1 MAVTSFIP
9 KLWSAR
15 LLNALDKSHVFA
27 NVVNRDYEGDIQ
39 KMGDTVHINT
49 IGAVTIGTYTQ
60 NTDFTSGP
68 ETLATTD
75 QTLTIDQAKYFNF
88 QVDDIDAAQAAG
100 DIMDKAM
107 TRAAYG
113 LADASDK
120 YIAGIL
126 AGAADAS
133 NLVSSTAVA
142 LTSSNVYENVVKMR
156 TILDKANVPTAGRWL
171 VIPPEMYALIL
182 LDDRFVKTGGEMAEG
197 ILRTGLVAQAA
208 GFDIYLSN
216 NCVSVTTGTE
226 TKVTTYTITGGVD
239 AAATYAE
246 QIVST
251 EAYRP
256 EKRFADAVKGLHV
269 YGAKVVDKA
278 QLACLKA
285 TFARF

>member
-1 MAVTSFIP
+1 MAVTGFIP

-27 NVVNRDYEGDIQ
+27 NVVNRDYEGEIK

-60 NTDFTSGP
+60 NTDFSSGP

-126 AGAADAS
+126 AGAADTS

-142 LTSSNVYENVVKMR
+142 LTSANVYENVVKMR

-216 NCVSVTTGTE
+216 NCVNSSD
-226 TKVTTYTITGGVD
+226 TYTIVGGVD
-239 AAATYAE
+239 SAATYAE

-285 TFARF
+285 TFA

>member
-1 MAVTSFIP
+1 MAVTNFIP
-9 KLWSAR
+9 ELWSAR

-27 NVVNRDYEGDIQ
+27 NVVNRDYEGDIK

-60 NTDFTSGP
+60 NTDFSSGP

-133 NLVSSTAVA
+133 NLVSSSAVA

-216 NCVSVTTGTE
+216 NCVSVNSNSTD
-226 TKVTTYTITGGVD
+226 TYTIVGGVD
-239 AAATYAE
+239 SAATYAE

-278 QLACLKA
+278 QIACLKA
-285 TFARF
+285 TFA

>member
-1 MAVTSFIP
+1 MAVTNFIP
-9 KLWSAR
+9 ELWSAR

-27 NVVNRDYEGDIQ
+27 NVVNRDYEGDIK

-60 NTDFTSGP
+60 NTDFSSGP

-126 AGAADAS
+126 AGAADTS
-133 NLVSSTAVA
+133 NTVSTSAVA

-216 NCVSVTTGTE
+216 NCVSANVSD
-226 TKVTTYTITGGVD
+226 KVTYTITGGVD

-278 QLACLKA
+278 QIACLKA
-285 TFARF
+285 TFA

>member
-1 MAVTSFIP
+1 MAVTGFIP

-27 NVVNRDYEGDIQ
+27 NVVNRDYEGEIK

-60 NTDFTSGP
+60 NTDFSSGP

-126 AGAADAS
+126 AGAADAT
-133 NLVSSTAVA
+133 NTVSTSAVA
-142 LTSSNVYENVVKMR
+142 LTSANVYENVVKMR

-182 LDDRFVKTGGEMAEG
+182 LDDRFVKTGGEMAQG

-216 NCVSVTTGTE
+216 NCVSANVSD
-226 TKVTTYTITGGVD
+226 KVTYTITGGVD
-239 AAATYAE
+239 SAATYAE

-278 QLACLKA
+278 QIACLKA
-285 TFARF
+285 TFA

>member
-1 MAVTSFIP
+1 MAVTGFIP

-27 NVVNRDYEGDIQ
+27 NVVNRDYEGEIK

-60 NTDFTSGP
+60 NTDFSSGP

-126 AGAADAS
+126 AGAADTT

-216 NCVSVTTGTE
+216 NCVSANVSD
-226 TKVTTYTITGGVD
+226 KVTYTIVGGVD
-239 AAATYAE
+239 SAATYAE

-285 TFARF
+285 TFA

>member
-1 MAVTSFIP
+1 MAVTNFIP
-9 KLWSAR
+9 ELWSAR

-27 NVVNRDYEGDIQ
+27 NVVNRDYEGDIK

-60 NTDFTSGP
+60 NTDFSSGP

-133 NLVSSTAVA
+133 NLVSSSAVA

-216 NCVSVTTGTE
+216 NCVSANVSD
-226 TKVTTYTITGGVD
+226 KVTYTITGGVD
-239 AAATYAE
+239 SAATYAE

-278 QLACLKA
+278 QIACLKA
-285 TFARF
+285 TFA

>member
-1 MAVTSFIP
+1 MAVTGFIP

-27 NVVNRDYEGDIQ
+27 NVVNRDYEGEIK

-60 NTDFTSGP
+60 NTDFSSGP

-88 QVDDIDAAQAAG
+88 QVDDIDKAQAAG

-126 AGAADAS
+126 AGAADTS
-133 NLVSSTAVA
+133 NLVSSSAVA
-142 LTSSNVYENVVKMR
+142 LTASNVYENVVKMR
-156 TILDKANVPTAGRWL
+156 TILDKANVPTAGHWL

-216 NCVSVTTGTE
+216 NCVSANVSD
-226 TKVTTYTITGGVD
+226 KLTYTITGGVD

-285 TFARF
+285 TFA

>member
-1 MAVTSFIP
+1 MAVTNFIP
-9 KLWSAR
+9 ELWSAR

-27 NVVNRDYEGDIQ
+27 NVVNRDYEGDIK

-60 NTDFTSGP
+60 NTDFSSGP

-126 AGAADAS
+126 AGAADTS
-133 NLVSSTAVA
+133 NTVSTSAVA

-216 NCVSVTTGTE
+216 NCVSANVSE
-226 TKVTTYTITGGVD
+226 KVTYTITGGVD

-285 TFARF
+285 TFA

>member
-1 MAVTSFIP
+1 MAVTGFIP

-27 NVVNRDYEGDIQ
+27 NVVNRDYEGEIK

-133 NLVSSTAVA
+133 NLVSSSAVA

-216 NCVSVTTGTE
+216 NCVSANVSE
-226 TKVTTYTITGGVD
+226 KTTYTITGGVD

-278 QLACLKA
+278 QIACLKA
-285 TFARF
+285 TFA

>member
-1 MAVTSFIP
+1 MAVTGFIP

-27 NVVNRDYEGDIQ
+27 NVVNRDYEGEIK

-126 AGAADAS
+126 AGAADTSNTVSAS
-133 NLVSSTAVA
+133 AVA

-216 NCVSVTTGTE
+216 NCVSVNSHS
-226 TKVTTYTITGGVD
+226 KDTYTIVGGVD
-239 AAATYAE
+239 SAATYAE

-278 QLACLKA
+278 QIACLKA
-285 TFARF
+285 TFA

>member
-1 MAVTSFIP
+1 MAVTGFIP

-27 NVVNRDYEGDIQ
+27 NVVNRDYEGEIK

-216 NCVSVTTGTE
+216 NCVSVNSNSTD
-226 TKVTTYTITGGVD
+226 TYTIVGGVD
-239 AAATYAE
+239 SAATYAE

-285 TFARF
+285 TFA

>member
-1 MAVTSFIP
+1 MAVTNFIP
-9 KLWSAR
+9 ELWSAR
-15 LLNALDKSHVFA
+15 LLNARDKSHVFA
-27 NVVNRDYEGDIQ
+27 NVVNRDYEGDIK

-60 NTDFTSGP
+60 NTDFSSGP

-126 AGAADAS
+126 AGAADAT
-133 NLVSSTAVA
+133 NTVSTSAVA

-216 NCVSVTTGTE
+216 NCVSVNSNSTD
-226 TKVTTYTITGGVD
+226 TYTIVGGVD
-239 AAATYAE
+239 SAATYAE

-278 QLACLKA
+278 QIACLKA
-285 TFARF
+285 TFA

>member
-1 MAVTSFIP
+1 MAVTGFIP

-27 NVVNRDYEGDIQ
+27 NVVNRDYEGEIK

-60 NTDFTSGP
+60 NTDFSSGP

-126 AGAADAS
+126 AGAADTS
-133 NLVSSTAVA
+133 NLVSSSAVA

-197 ILRTGLVAQAA
+197 ILKTGLVAQAA

-216 NCVSVTTGTE
+216 NCVSANVSE
-226 TKVTTYTITGGVD
+226 KTTYTITGGVD
-239 AAATYAE
+239 SAATYAE

-278 QLACLKA
+278 QIACLKA
-285 TFARF
+285 TFA

>member
-1 MAVTSFIP
+1 MAVTGFIP

-27 NVVNRDYEGDIQ
+27 NVVNRDYEGEIK

-49 IGAVTIGTYTQ
+49 IGAVTIGTYTS
-60 NTDFTSGP
+60 NTDFSSGP

-126 AGAADAS
+126 AGAADAT
-133 NLVSSTAVA
+133 NTVSASAVA

-216 NCVSVTTGTE
+216 NCVSANVSD
-226 TKVTTYTITGGVD
+226 KVTYTITGGVD
-239 AAATYAE
+239 SAATYAE

-278 QLACLKA
+278 QIACLKA
-285 TFARF
+285 TFA

>member
-1 MAVTSFIP
+1 MAVTGFIP

-27 NVVNRDYEGDIQ
+27 NVVNRDYEGDIK

-60 NTDFTSGP
+60 NTDFSSGP

-133 NLVSSTAVA
+133 NLVSSSAVA

-216 NCVSVTTGTE
+216 NCVSVNSNSTD
-226 TKVTTYTITGGVD
+226 TYTIVGGVD
-239 AAATYAE
+239 SAATYAE

-278 QLACLKA
+278 QIACLKA
-285 TFARF
+285 TFA

>member
-1 MAVTSFIP
+1 MAVTDFIP
-9 KLWSAR
+9 ELWSAR

-27 NVVNRDYEGDIQ
+27 NVVNRDYEGEIK

-60 NTDFTSGP
+60 NTDFSSGP

-133 NLVSSTAVA
+133 NTVSTSAVA

-216 NCVSVTTGTE
+216 NCVSVNSNSTD
-226 TKVTTYTITGGVD
+226 TYTIVGGVD
-239 AAATYAE
+239 SAATYAE

-278 QLACLKA
+278 QIACLKA
-285 TFARF
+285 TFA

>member
-1 MAVTSFIP
+1 MAVTGFIP

-27 NVVNRDYEGDIQ
+27 NVVNRDYEGEIK

-126 AGAADAS
+126 AGAADTS
-133 NLVSSTAVA
+133 NTVSTSAVA

-216 NCVSVTTGTE
+216 NCVSANVSE
-226 TKVTTYTITGGVD
+226 KTTYTITGGVD
-239 AAATYAE
+239 SAATYAE

-278 QLACLKA
+278 QIACLKA
-285 TFARF
+285 TFA

>member
-1 MAVTSFIP
+1 MAVTGFIP

-27 NVVNRDYEGDIQ
+27 NVVNRDYEGEIK

-60 NTDFTSGP
+60 NTDFSSGP

-126 AGAADAS
+126 AGAADAT
-133 NLVSSTAVA
+133 NTVSTSAVA

-216 NCVSVTTGTE
+216 NCVNSTD
-226 TKVTTYTITGGVD
+226 TYTIVGGVD
-239 AAATYAE
+239 SAATYAE

-285 TFARF
+285 TFA

>member
-1 MAVTSFIP
+1 MAVTGFIP

-27 NVVNRDYEGDIQ
+27 NVVNRDYEGEIK

-60 NTDFTSGP
+60 NTDFSSGP

-133 NLVSSTAVA
+133 NTVSTSAVA

-197 ILRTGLVAQAA
+197 ILKTGLVAQAA

-216 NCVSVTTGTE
+216 NCVSVNSNS
-226 TKVTTYTITGGVD
+226 KDTYTIVGGVD
-239 AAATYAE
+239 SAATYAE

-285 TFARF
+285 TFA

>member
-1 MAVTSFIP
+1 MAVTNFIP
-9 KLWSAR
+9 ELWSAR

-27 NVVNRDYEGDIQ
+27 NVVNRDYEGDIK

-126 AGAADAS
+126 AGAADAT
-133 NLVSSTAVA
+133 NTVSTSAVA

-216 NCVSVTTGTE
+216 NCVSVNSNSTD
-226 TKVTTYTITGGVD
+226 TYTIVGGVD

-278 QLACLKA
+278 QIACLKA
-285 TFARF
+285 TFA

>member
-1 MAVTSFIP
+1 MAVTGFIP

-27 NVVNRDYEGDIQ
+27 NVVNRDYEGEIK

-60 NTDFTSGP
+60 NTDFSSGP

-126 AGAADAS
+126 AGAADAT
-133 NLVSSTAVA
+133 NTVSTSAVA

-216 NCVSVTTGTE
+216 NCVSASVSE
-226 TKVTTYTITGGVD
+226 KVTYTITGGVD
-239 AAATYAE
+239 SAATYAE

-278 QLACLKA
+278 QIACLKA
-285 TFARF
+285 TFA

>member
-1 MAVTSFIP
+1 MAVTNFIP
-9 KLWSAR
+9 ELWSAR

-27 NVVNRDYEGDIQ
+27 NVVNRDYEGDIK

-126 AGAADAS
+126 AGAADTSNTVSAS
-133 NLVSSTAVA
+133 AVA

-216 NCVSVTTGTE
+216 NCVSANVSE
-226 TKVTTYTITGGVD
+226 KVTYTITGGVD

-278 QLACLKA
+278 QIACLKA
-285 TFARF
+285 TFA

>member
-1 MAVTSFIP
+1 MAVTGFIP

-27 NVVNRDYEGDIQ
+27 NVVNRDYEGEIK

-60 NTDFTSGP
+60 NTDFSSGP

-88 QVDDIDAAQAAG
+88 QVDDIDKAQAAG

-126 AGAADAS
+126 AGAADTSNTVSAS
-133 NLVSSTAVA
+133 AVA

-216 NCVSVTTGTE
+216 NCVSANVSD
-226 TKVTTYTITGGVD
+226 KVTYTITGGVD
-239 AAATYAE
+239 SAATYAE

-278 QLACLKA
+278 QIACLKA
-285 TFARF
+285 TFA